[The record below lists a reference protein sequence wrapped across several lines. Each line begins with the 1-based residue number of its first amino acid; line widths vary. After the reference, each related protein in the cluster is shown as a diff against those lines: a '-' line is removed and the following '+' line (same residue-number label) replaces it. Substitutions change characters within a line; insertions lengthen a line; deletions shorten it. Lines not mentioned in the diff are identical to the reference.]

1 MGGLPTTE
9 RVNAFAV
16 NPREPQ
22 VMYVGMRSGL
32 YISRDEG
39 KTWRKMGG
47 ELAGV
52 QVAAIAVHPARPN
65 LVYLGTPALVIFK
78 SDDGGKSWQ
87 RQR

>member
-9 RVNAFAV
+9 RVNTFAV

-39 KTWRKMGG
+39 KTWRKAEG
-47 ELAGV
+47 EMSGV
-52 QVAAIAVHPARPN
+52 PVAAIAVHPATSD
-65 LVYLGTPALVIFK
+65 LVYVGTPALAIFK
-78 SDDGGKSWQ
+78 SGDGGKSWR